1 MSKLT
6 QRFTGGPVARAGV
19 NGKNAS
25 APSVAAPDQ
34 VTVTADDPRYA
45 FLATRGKNRLFTGTP
60 AAVHQVFTA
69 EQVRQVVEQAVASRQ
84 RVAVRGGGHALD
96 DLVDTP
102 EVTALID
109 TSNMKA
115 AYYDPAHR
123 AIAVESGALLG
134 DVYKQ
139 LYPAYGFVPPAG
151 SCPTVG
157 VGGFVPGAGF
167 GTLCRKHGLIAEHLY
182 GVEVVVVDQSGKASI
197 VVATR
202 EPDDPN
208 RDLWW
213 AHTGG
218 GGGSFGV
225 VTRYLFRS
233 PEAEGPGPAGLL
245 PSPPSSVLTTTLIW
259 PWNSLTEADFTQ
271 IVNNHGAWHAENS
284 APGTEYS
291 TLYSEFG
298 LASHLAGGIELVA
311 LIDATMPNA
320 EALMDA
326 YVAAVSKDVTAMMI
340 TKKSTANWLT
350 TILAEPFPG
359 APPEANR
366 IKSKGACLRKPFSA
380 DQVAAM
386 YKYLSDPDF
395 PAVGAMVIYSLGGQV
410 SAVAPEATAVAQR
423 DSILRTLL
431 ITSWSNPA
439 QDEQNIA
446 WTRAFYRDLYAA
458 TGGVPVP
465 NDATDGSYIN
475 FPDVDLADEAWNTSG
490 VPWYTLYFKD
500 NYPRLQAIKAVY
512 DPRDVFRHP
521 LSVQLAMCTRE
532 L

>member
-1 MSKLT
+1 M
-6 QRFTGGPVARAGV
+6 
-19 NGKNAS
+19 
-25 APSVAAPDQ
+25 AAPDL
-34 VTVTADDPRYA
+34 VTVTVDDPRYA

-60 AAVHQVFTA
+60 ASIYQVSDA
-69 EQVRQVVEQAVASRQ
+69 EQVRRVVEQAVASGQ

-109 TSNMKA
+109 TSTMNA
-115 AYYDPAHR
+115 AYYDPAYQ

-134 DVYKQ
+134 DVYKS
-139 LYPAYGFVPPAG
+139 LYPTYGFVPPAG

-167 GTLCRKHGLIAEHLY
+167 GTLCRGHGLIADHLY
-182 GVEVVVVDQSGKASI
+182 GVEVVVVDESGRARI

-202 EPDDPN
+202 EASDPN

-213 AHTGG
+213 AHSGG

-233 PEAEGPGPAGLL
+233 PDAEGAGPGGLL
-245 PSPPSSVLTTTLIW
+245 PSPPPSVITKTLIW
-259 PWNSLTEADFTQ
+259 PWASMTEPDFTRL
-271 IVNNHGAWHAENS
+271 VSNHGAWHAANS

-298 LASHLAGGIELVA
+298 VTSHAAGGMELVA
-311 LIDATMPNA
+311 LIDATVPDA
-320 EALMDA
+320 EELMNS
-326 YVAAVSKDVTAMMI
+326 YVAAVTDGVGATMF
-340 TKKSTANWLT
+340 TKTSTANWLT
-350 TILAEPFPG
+350 TILSEPFPS
-359 APPEANR
+359 APPENNR
-366 IKSKGACLRKPFSA
+366 VKSKGACLRQPFSA
-380 DQVAAM
+380 DQVATM
-386 YKYLSDPDF
+386 YKYLSDPNF

-431 ITSWSNPA
+431 ITAWSNPA
-439 QDEQNIA
+439 LDDEGIA

-465 NDATDGSYIN
+465 NAATDGSYIN
-475 FPDVDLADEAWNTSG
+475 FPDVDLADPAWNTSG
-490 VPWYTLYFKD
+490 VPWHTLYFKD
-500 NYPRLQAIKAVY
+500 NYPRLQQVKAAY
-512 DPRDVFRHP
+512 DPRNVFRHP
-521 LSVQLAMCTRE
+521 LSVQLPG
-532 L
+532 